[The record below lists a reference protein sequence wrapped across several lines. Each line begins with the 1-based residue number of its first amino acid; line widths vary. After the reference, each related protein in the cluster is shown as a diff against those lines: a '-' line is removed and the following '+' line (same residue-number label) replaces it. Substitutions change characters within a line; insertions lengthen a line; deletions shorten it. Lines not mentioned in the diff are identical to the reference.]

1 MSFLASALGATNNS
15 NINGNGLINGV
26 SAGTV
31 AGDQSAAQQQLAQQ
45 QALVQQL
52 QQQNGLG
59 NQSAVYNQLQGV
71 ANGTGPNP
79 AQAQLAQATGAN
91 VANQAAL
98 MAGQR
103 GAGANVGLMARQAA
117 QQGANTQQ
125 QSAGQAAT
133 LQANQ
138 SLNALNSMGGIANTQ
153 SSNLLNQA
161 SNANAAA
168 QGLYGT
174 DLNAAQN
181 QNANSLGIQNANSGI
196 AQQNASTNA
205 GLFGGIL
212 NAAGSAAGVA
222 AKANGGMV
230 GYAGGGMINSQVPSP
245 AIPQAIV
252 PENHT
257 GGPMSAVGQYFKNGA
272 SLMAQGGIAN
282 KVPVVL
288 SPGERVLSLPEA
300 KSVAQGK
307 ANPMTSGKQVPGTP
321 KVAHNSYANDTVP
334 AKLDAGSIVLPLN
347 VMNSKD
353 PAAAA
358 HAFVQA
364 ILAKKG
370 LAK

>member
-153 SSNLLNQA
+153 ASNLLGQA
-161 SNANAAA
+161 SNANNAA
-168 QGLYGT
+168 QGLYGM

-181 QNANSLGIQNANSGI
+181 QNANNLGIQNANSGI
-196 AQQNASTNA
+196 SQQNASTNA

-212 NAAGSAAGVA
+212 NAAGAAAGTA

-230 GYAGGGMINSQVPSP
+230 GYADGGMINSQVPSP

-257 GGPMSAVGQYFKNGA
+257 GGPMSAVGQYFKSGA
-272 SLMAQGGIAN
+272 TFMAQGGMTG

-307 ANPMTSGKQVPGTP
+307 ANPMATGKQVPGTP

-334 AKLDAGSIVLPLN
+334 AKLEAGSIVLPLN

-370 LAK
+370 LGK